1 MILSYSSNNTNIA
14 INIVSAIAYAICIV
28 ILKAYEIRGEDRL
41 SRLAGITLCIVRSD
55 SDLYSFSLPGYVGL
69 L

>member
-1 MILSYSSNNTNIA
+1 M
-14 INIVSAIAYAICIV
+14 NIVSAIVYTIYIV

-55 SDLYSFSLPGYVGL
+55 SNLYSFSLPGYVGL